1 MRVCHRSLFNRA
13 GELRH
18 LISVCE
24 YRHCPEEDDAQM
36 PAFQATCVP
45 EAQVSTAQTKAE
57 GSGVVEREGSSDCDE
72 SSSSGQADW
81 DDALRVHVAVD
92 GDSMKIKSSSTSF
105 SVICGCGALDMDLM
119 NWIPDTQRDLFKAWV
134 LHANPKMG
142 FGALRLQ
149 QTFGEYIVD
158 CQVEARERETTL
170 VLGEVSLVKLRFNNL
185 RKNRKRNAATPR
197 RCRLRRQANSQTP
210 MSKSSSHGDSSSDS
224 IDCPLEA
231 VIDVQ
236 ASPMKIMSCSP
247 AFNLPPSD
255 SRLDNLILED
265 YVQGFT
271 AWLRGRIQQISTHV
285 EGSSGSEMG
294 FTLKL
299 RFARQDWYHSEICK
313 SYALPDC
320 KGSTRELP
328 VRVCFYPLLSSD
340 GRIPCSFHAPS
351 VCGRLTL

>member
-1 MRVCHRSLFNRA
+1 V
-13 GELRH
+13 H
-18 LISVCE
+18 L
-24 YRHCPEEDDAQM
+24 
-36 PAFQATCVP
+36 
-45 EAQVSTAQTKAE
+45 
-57 GSGVVEREGSSDCDE
+57 DC
-72 SSSSGQADW
+72 
-81 DDALRVHVAVD
+81 
-92 GDSMKIKSSSTSF
+92 K
-105 SVICGCGALDMDLM
+105 
-119 NWIPDTQRDLFKAWV
+119 
-134 LHANPKMG
+134 
-142 FGALRLQ
+142 
-149 QTFGEYIVD
+149 TFGEYIVD
-158 CQVEARERETTL
+158 CQIEAREIETTL

-197 RCRLRRQANSQTP
+197 RCRLRGQANSHTP
-210 MSKSSSHGDSSSDS
+210 MSKSTSHGDSSSDS

-299 RFARQDWYHSEICK
+299 RFAREDWYYSEICN
-313 SYALPDC
+313 SDALLNC

-328 VRVCFYPLLSSD
+328 VRVCFYPLLASD